1 MSYCRDTLGV
11 LIDSDKENNTEYMLT
26 VKVFLENNNNIIA
39 SANKLFIH
47 RNTLINRINHIEQ
60 LTGRSLK
67 DADVKMEYL
76 CVFKLLEFMSD

>member
-1 MSYCRDTLGV
+1 
-11 LIDSDKENNTEYMLT
+11 MLT